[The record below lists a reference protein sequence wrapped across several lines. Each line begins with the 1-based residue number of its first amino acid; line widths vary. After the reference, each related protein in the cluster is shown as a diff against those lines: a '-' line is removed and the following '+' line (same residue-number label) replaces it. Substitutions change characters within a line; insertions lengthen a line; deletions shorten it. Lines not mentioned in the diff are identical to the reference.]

1 LNAQEAMLAYD
12 NQKIDLHAKI
22 KIKYPKNQITSDA
35 QIIETTVGR
44 LIFNEI
50 LPNDFPYQN
59 EVFTNKKLKKLINS
73 IIKQYGFQIAANCLD
88 NIKTIGFKYATV
100 SGLT

>member
-44 LIFNEI
+44 LIFNEL

-59 EVFTNKKLKKLINS
+59 EVFTNKKLKN
-73 IIKQYGFQIAANCLD
+73 
-88 NIKTIGFKYATV
+88 
-100 SGLT
+100 

>member
-1 LNAQEAMLAYD
+1 MLAYD

-22 KIKYPKNQITSDA
+22 KVKYPKNQIINDA

-44 LIFNEI
+44 LIFNEM
-50 LPNDFPYQN
+50 LPIDFPYQN
-59 EVFTNKKLKKLINS
+59 EVFTNKKLKILINN
-73 IIKQYGFQIAANCLD
+73 ILKQYGFQVTADCLD
-88 NIKTIGFKYATV
+88 NIKTIGFKYATI